1 MTYTVFT
8 NGCFDILHVGHI
20 ELFKYCKNLSQGGSV
35 IVGLNSDDS
44 VKKLKGESRPIN
56 KEKYRK
62 IILESIRYIDEVII
76 FNEETPETLLSK
88 VKPDILVKG
97 GDYTFEQIIVKQY
110 ASKIVIFPLIDE
122 HSTTR
127 LVEKTKNIGDR

>member
-20 ELFKYCKNLSQGGSV
+20 ELFKYCKDLSQGGRV
-35 IVGLNSDDS
+35 IVGLNSDNS

-62 IILESIRYIDEVII
+62 IILESIKYVDEVII

-97 GDYTFEQIIVKQY
+97 GDYTFKQIIGKQY
-110 ASKIVIFPLIDE
+110 AGKVVIFPFVDG

-127 LVEKTKNIGDR
+127 LIEKTKNISDR

>member
-62 IILESIRYIDEVII
+62 IVLESIRYIDAVII

-97 GDYTFEQIIVKQY
+97 GDYTFERIIGKQY
-110 ASKIVIFPLIDE
+110 AGNVVIFPFIDE